1 MERGGGGS
9 LDDFP
14 RKVSEAVSRDLQ
26 EDDLVLLQEL
36 PRAPPGWQQEV
47 LGKWKMVGCR
57 SDEQWRGTGIMF
69 QPARWNVM
77 RRLQAPK
84 GTWYRLRHAQDGTEI
99 WAGTVYLR
107 PDLSQDEHAVALQDF
122 LKKLPATQLPVIV
135 PGDPNSEIAWGLG
148 DEGAAV
154 AFGRNGKTLGLLHSL
169 ASRGLHVRPPSQD
182 QWTTPTTHP
191 RQEGRTGKQID
202 FLACARA
209 HSGPLEIVCG
219 SHAAIGTDHD
229 VLALRVHLRRHRRA
243 MRTDTRPRKLMQP
256 LGPISSLDQEALV
269 ELAKNQTK
277 PKTGS
282 GHRDPADV
290 KALFGMARFSKDKHD
305 WKVAFQARRKA
316 SSEWERT
323 QLAEAVQGN
332 WGAFRKIRKKND
344 NKREMAYA
352 DAQDDP
358 HQSIHAHFQ
367 QLYSSE
373 ERVEPCMPELPFE
386 PISMEELKS
395 AVHGGKSGVSVGQ
408 DGTSQELLIGVM
420 NAEGGAAALLTWFNN
435 LLYSGVLPDDWY
447 IEH

>member
-1 MERGGGGS
+1 MERGGGS

-135 PGDPNSEIAWGLG
+135 SGDSNSEIAWGSG

-169 ASRGLHVRPPSQD
+169 ESRGLHVRPPSQD
-182 QWTTPTTHP
+182 QWTTLQHIP
-191 RQEGRTGKQID
+191 G
-202 FLACARA
+202 
-209 HSGPLEIVCG
+209 
-219 SHAAIGTDHD
+219 
-229 VLALRVHLRRHRRA
+229 RRA
-243 MRTDTRPRKLMQP
+243 
-256 LGPISSLDQEALV
+256 E
-269 ELAKNQTK
+269 
-277 PKTGS
+277 
-282 GHRDPADV
+282 
-290 KALFGMARFSKDKHD
+290 
-305 WKVAFQARRKA
+305 QANRLT
-316 SSEWERT
+316 SWH
-323 QLAEAVQGN
+323 V
-332 WGAFRKIRKKND
+332 
-344 NKREMAYA
+344 
-352 DAQDDP
+352 
-358 HQSIHAHFQ
+358 
-367 QLYSSE
+367 
-373 ERVEPCMPELPFE
+373 PELTRGPSRLCVVAMRSSVRTMTFWHCGFTSE
-386 PISMEELKS
+386 GTEELC
-395 AVHGGKSGVSVGQ
+395 
-408 DGTSQELLIGVM
+408 ELIRGPASLC
-420 NAEGGAAALLTWFNN
+420 NPWDL
-435 LLYSGVLPDDWY
+435 SLPW
-447 IEH
+447 IKKH